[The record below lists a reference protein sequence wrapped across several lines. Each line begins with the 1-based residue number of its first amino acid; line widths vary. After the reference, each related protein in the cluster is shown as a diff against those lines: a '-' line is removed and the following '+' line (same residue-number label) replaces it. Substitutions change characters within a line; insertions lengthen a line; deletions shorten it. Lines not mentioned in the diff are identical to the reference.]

1 MIFMRISYKQQSVD
15 PATKNIEK
23 TILALNN
30 EISKMRTES
39 EWKNETQSL
48 GRASITSHRSEYPDE
63 TESTWMPS
71 KKSDKDD
78 SAKSSKKK
86 TVPSRLAKED
96 ITAIVFAE
104 QLKAGIKKVN
114 AHYHIGST
122 TIKKIWASSN
132 PYEHANSIGEPN
144 LPEWYNKNVK
154 FKESETSPNTSQE
167 IALPEETKLLVKGP
181 NIVKQDT
188 SEKRKKK
195 EAEMERIAKRIIRS
209 ELGNDLQHGHY
220 FPDDYNYCK
229 KDRTQLEKYREFM
242 SKYNPFRFRLYR
254 RGFGYK
260 ALIMVAKS
268 YPNLKYLNLRDNKL
282 ITDKGLSTIAQ
293 LCYKLE
299 YLNISFCKSITDESL
314 IKIAESC
321 QNLEEFYFS
330 EARWITDKSISC
342 VINQCPKL
350 RCLDIA
356 FSRGKIEDTSLL
368 TRRSLSMEYLDFS
381 GVMAYLND
389 DFIVAIIRSSPNLKH
404 FDISEYCDWP
414 DSETDSSNSD
424 PEDEPPPLIRG
435 SISPDFFI
443 TELNNYL
450 RQASISSL
458 PHFHNS

>member
-1 MIFMRISYKQQSVD
+1 MPQLNIF
-15 PATKNIEK
+15 
-23 TILALNN
+23 
-30 EISKMRTES
+30 
-39 EWKNETQSL
+39 
-48 GRASITSHRSEYPDE
+48 
-63 TESTWMPS
+63 
-71 KKSDKDD
+71 
-78 SAKSSKKK
+78 
-86 TVPSRLAKED
+86 
-96 ITAIVFAE
+96 
-104 QLKAGIKKVN
+104 
-114 AHYHIGST
+114 
-122 TIKKIWASSN
+122 
-132 PYEHANSIGEPN
+132 N
-144 LPEWYNKNVK
+144 LPELLELILHFLAIDKSLYTALFVNRFWYRC
-154 FKESETSPNTSQE
+154 SAPL
-167 IALPEETKLLVKGP
+167 IWR
-181 NIVKQDT
+181 NI
-188 SEKRKKK
+188 
-195 EAEMERIAKRIIRS
+195 
-209 ELGNDLQHGHY
+209 ELKGNDLQHGHY

-229 KDRTQLEKYREFM
+229 KDRTRLEKFLDIICGDKKPIYRSSLTHLKLTYYHSISHKIIKSIVDSCPNIIHLDFKSSE
-242 SKYNPFRFRLYR
+242 
-254 RGFGYK
+254 GFSDK
-260 ALIMVAKS
+260 ALIIIAES
-268 YPNLKYLNLRDNKL
+268 YPNLKYLNLWDNKL

-404 FDISEYCDWP
+404 FDISGNDIGNDPIEAIAHTCHKLEYLELDGNDFITNSSICNVIRSCPKLQHLALAYCKLSNATIREIARSCPILKYLDLEGVKNISKKAIKQLNPNIHIDNFNEEYCDWP

-450 RQASISSL
+450 RQASISTGPQGQL
-458 PHFHNS
+458 EELWT